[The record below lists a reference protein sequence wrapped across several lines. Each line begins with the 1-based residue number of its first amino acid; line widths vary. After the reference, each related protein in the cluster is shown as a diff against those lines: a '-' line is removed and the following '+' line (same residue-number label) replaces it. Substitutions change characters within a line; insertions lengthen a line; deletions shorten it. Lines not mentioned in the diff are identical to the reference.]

1 MTRLFIEGQ
10 ELDLSQ
16 GLSQQITYAIDDLQN
31 IDSKATTFSKT
42 IVLPG
47 TTRNNALLGNI
58 FDFNHANLTDDAL
71 RNVGYNFN
79 AARQARCWIEVNG
92 LQIVKGVFRMLE
104 IIIDKGGIE
113 YECAVFGELGGF
125 VAALGNKR
133 LEDLDFS
140 AYDHTYAVSGITG
153 SWADWN
159 AGEGYYYPLIDYGGV
174 STGLYGTAK
183 KDYQFDTFRPALFL
197 REYMDKI
204 ITDAGYTFE
213 SEFFDTDF
221 FKRLIVPNNQ
231 RALFVPKNKIF
242 YTTAAP
248 TFGVGESI
256 ALPTT
261 TREDIW
267 YITLPGFVGGLF
279 TTSDNQEFTFTGTG
293 GSYNFKNFFSGF
305 IDFDGATNAST
316 ISLKFEIEV
325 NGSVV
330 YWNGTTYGRNGDGIV
345 TLNDVTRAVVP
356 LQPGDKIKF
365 RMTVTV
371 NRVQTGFG
379 FPMTYDLEINGGRV
393 DIDSEVPVLSP
404 AELGDTI
411 LFNEIMPRNI
421 FQRDLFTTVLKMF
434 NLLVTEDRVREKH
447 LIIEP
452 WVDFFNTSP
461 GSYLDWSGKLDR
473 SRPVRI
479 KPMSEIN
486 ARYYE
491 LAYKPDNDFYNE
503 EYKKKYNQGYGNRVY
518 DNRLDF
524 ATETQK
530 VEVIFAAT
538 PLVGYE
544 GEDKVVSTIMKRNN
558 AIEEKIEHVIRIM
571 QAKLIEGVSSW
582 DIMNKA
588 TVLDSITDYPYA
600 GHLDDPD
607 APNADINFGVP
618 AELYF
623 ELASGNLANNL
634 FNAYYSPYFAEIVDK
649 DSRLITGHFYLTE
662 QDMYDLDFARF
673 IYLDGGLY
681 RLSKVVDYVPGGN
694 DVTQVELLRVIY
706 TTY

>member
-31 IDSKATTFSKT
+31 LDSKATTFSKT

-47 TTRNNALLGNI
+47 TTRNNGLLGNI

-159 AGEGYYYPLIDYGGV
+159 AGQGYYYPLIDYGGV
-174 STGLYGTAK
+174 SVNK
-183 KDYQFDTFRPALFL
+183 SDYSYRTFRPALFM
-197 REYMDKI
+197 REYINKI
-204 ITDAGYTFE
+204 ITGAGYTWE
-213 SEFFDTDF
+213 SAFFDTNF

-231 RALFVPKNKIF
+231 KELFIPKNQLF
-242 YTTAAP
+242 FTTGNP
-248 TFGVGESI
+248 TYSSGQVSQLGVQ
-256 ALPTT
+256 TT
-261 TREDIW
+261 ETEGPIN
-267 YITLPGFVGGLF
+267 IPSFVGGLF
-279 TTSDNQEFTFTGTG
+279 TTSDNVEFTYSGTAANLNINARFFANYDIVPLG
-293 GSYNFKNFFSGF
+293 GGNRYSISIRFELLKNG
-305 IDFDGATNAST
+305 DLA
-316 ISLKFEIEV
+316 
-325 NGSVV
+325 
-330 YWNGTTYGRNGDGIV
+330 YWNGRTYGRQGQGGSNFYVD
-345 TLNDVTRAVVP
+345 LNTVISLA
-356 LQPGDKIKF
+356 PGDVIKF
-365 RMTVTV
+365 RLLITVVTPPVVIGGGAKWAV
-371 NRVQTGFG
+371 NV
-379 FPMTYDLEINGGRV
+379 NGVGV
-393 DIDSEVPVLSP
+393 TIDSQVPILSP

-411 LFNEIMPRNI
+411 RFREIMPRNI
-421 FQRDLFTTVLKMF
+421 FQRDFFTSVLKMF

-491 LAYKPDNDFYNE
+491 LAYKPDSDFYND

-524 ATETQK
+524 AKETQK

-558 AIEEKIEHVIRIM
+558 ALEEKIEHVIRIM

-588 TVLDSITDYPYA
+588 TVLATEVDYPYA

-618 AELYF
+618 VQLYF